1 MKTFA
6 RLAFPLALAGL
17 VAAIPNAADAAVKR
31 LVIRPND
38 LAPFVTQQADTRYG
52 VFNSAPELTLFWK
65 ELQLPAGAKIRS
77 MRYRRLASAANPTV
91 VGIDRVNPGKTP
103 AWQRILQGTGTD
115 ISSAGSIGT
124 IVTASPMGVSR
135 KVTRGWSYF
144 VLVSTESC
152 GAGVG
157 DIPVVYSTP

>member
-6 RLAFPLALAGL
+6 RLAFSLALAAL
-17 VAAIPNAADAAVKR
+17 VAAVPGAADAAVKR

-38 LAPFVTQQADTRYG
+38 LTPFVTQQVDSRYG
-52 VFNSAPELTLFWK
+52 AFNSATGLTLFWQ
-65 ELQLPAGAKIRS
+65 ELRLPAGSKIRS
-77 MRYRRLASAANPTV
+77 LRYRRFATAANPTV
-91 VGIDRVNPGKTP
+91 VGLDRVNPGQTP
-103 AWQRILQGTGTD
+103 AWQRILQGIGTD
-115 ISSAGSIGT
+115 VSPAGSIGT